1 MPIPCPACGKQ
12 TREDRCPRCET
23 DLVVLRQ
30 IQNAARLQTATG
42 LEHLKQGR
50 ATQALACAETAWRL
64 KQSDDSA
71 RLAFM
76 AALSLKRF
84 DAATQW
90 YRIAE
95 SF

>member
-1 MPIPCPACGKQ
+1 MPIRCPACGKQ
-12 TREDRCPRCET
+12 TREDQCPRCET
-23 DLVVLRQ
+23 DLVILRQ
-30 IQNAARLQTATG
+30 IQNAARCQTAAG

-50 ATQALACAETAWRL
+50 AAQALACAETAWRL
-64 KQSDDSA
+64 KQSLAAA

-84 DAATQW
+84 DAASKW
-90 YRIAE
+90 YQIAE